1 MRQHLLLSTALAFA
15 LGGCSSIQT
24 TQDFSPTANFAG
36 LRTFDW
42 MPDPPIQRD
51 ARVDNDLI
59 DQRFKTALEE
69 VLEAKGFDKISSG
82 RADFRV
88 GYHLALDEE
97 IDYQTLNTYYG
108 GGWGYRG
115 MYGPRPVGVST
126 VQERRYTVGTL
137 IIDVFDVESQ
147 ELVWRGSGEGRV
159 SDDERTPE
167 ERQERV
173 TQAVRLVLERFPPNG

>member
-1 MRQHLLLSTALAFA
+1 MTRHLFTAVA
-15 LGGCSSIQT
+15 LVLGLGACSSIQT
-24 TQDFSPTANFAG
+24 TQDFNPTATFSG
-36 LRTFDW
+36 LSTFDW
-42 MPDPPIQRD
+42 MPDPPVQRD
-51 ARVDNDLI
+51 TRVDNDLV

-69 VLEAKGFDKISSG
+69 VLEAKGFEKTSSS

-108 GGWGYRG
+108 AAWGYRG
-115 MYGPRPVGVST
+115 MYGPGPVGVST

-137 IIDVFDVESQ
+137 IIDIFDVESQ

-159 SDDERTPE
+159 SDDARTPE
-167 ERQERV
+167 ERQARV
-173 TQAVRLVLERFPPNG
+173 TQAVQLVLERFPPNG